1 MTKKEF
7 LASLRSI
14 CLGAFSDIE
23 DNECILYVDFND
35 EKQRMEVGTACN
47 SGLIIKFEV
56 AYDDDFSI
64 DSNLENLME
73 ECYSYGFESI

>member
-14 CLGAFSDIE
+14 CLGSFCDKE
-23 DNECILYVDFND
+23 NNECILYVDFND
-35 EKQRMEVGTACN
+35 EKQGMEVGTACN
-47 SGLIIKFEV
+47 WGLIVKFEV
-56 AYDDDFSI
+56 AYDDGFSI
-64 DSNLENLME
+64 DSNLESVME

>member
-14 CLGAFSDIE
+14 CLGAFSDKE
-23 DNECILYVDFND
+23 NNECILYVDFND
-35 EKQRMEVGTACN
+35 EKQCMEVGTACN
-47 SGLIIKFEV
+47 SGFIIEFEV
-56 AYDDDFSI
+56 AYDDGFSI
-64 DSNLENLME
+64 DGNLENLME

>member
-7 LASLRSI
+7 LASLRSV
-14 CLGAFSDIE
+14 CLGAFCDKE

-35 EKQRMEVGTACN
+35 ENQCMEVGTACN
-47 SGLIIKFEV
+47 CGFIIKFEV

-64 DSNLENLME
+64 DGNIENLME

>member
-14 CLGAFSDIE
+14 CLGAFYDKE
-23 DNECILYVDFND
+23 NNECILYVDFNE
-35 EKQRMEVGTACN
+35 EKQCMEVETACN
-47 SGLIIKFEV
+47 CGLIIKFEV
-56 AYDDDFSI
+56 AYDDGFSI
-64 DSNLENLME
+64 DSNLENVME

>member
-7 LASLRSI
+7 LASLRSV
-14 CLGAFSDIE
+14 CSGTFYDKE
-23 DNECILYVDFND
+23 NNECILYVDFND
-35 EKQRMEVGTACN
+35 KKQCMEVGTACN
-47 SGLIIKFEV
+47 CGFIIKFEV
-56 AYDDDFSI
+56 AYDDGFSI